1 MRWTENAEHI
11 GPAYLASS
19 PTRATSTWLIDYM
32 PIIEQS
38 LVDLCDWAE
47 KGKKPVDTKFSFA
60 DGKVTLPPTAR
71 ERGGIQPV
79 VSVRANGASRA
90 EVKAGAAVT
99 LEVEGEAPPHAGTI
113 IAVEW
118 SVDGSGQFV
127 AEAGIDG
134 KSASIKL
141 AKTQRYDKPGVYFAS
156 ARITSHADG
165 DITAQHRRMVNVAS
179 ARVIVT

>member
-11 GPAYLASS
+11 APAYMASS

-47 KGKKPVDTKFSFA
+47 KGIAPVETKFAFA
-60 DGKVTLPPTAR
+60 DGKVTLPPTAS

-79 VSVRANGASRA
+79 VSVRANGWSRA
-90 EVKAGAAVT
+90 DVKVGAPVT
-99 LEVEGEAPPHAGTI
+99 LEVEGEAPPRAGTI

-118 SVDGSGQFV
+118 SFDGSGQFA
-127 AEAGIDG
+127 AEAGIGG
-134 KSASIKL
+134 KSANVKL
-141 AKTQRYDKPGVYFAS
+141 TKTQRYERPGVYFAT
-156 ARITSHADG
+156 ARVTSHLEG
-165 DITAQHRRMVNVAS
+165 DVKAQHRRLVNVAS
-179 ARVIVT
+179 ARIVVT